1 MNSANL
7 RDKIEILE
15 QVTTRTQ
22 SGAVNIEWQ
31 IKFSCRSMVQ
41 YSSGNRTIDNDE
53 IFYTVDRDFII
64 RAGLDV
70 VETDEIRWDN
80 KRWQIRSIDKNREYN
95 NQVIHTT
102 KINE

>member
-7 RDKIEILE
+7 RDKIEIWE
-15 QVTTRTQ
+15 QVTTRTP
-22 SGAVNIEWQ
+22 SGAVNIEWEL
-31 IKFSCRSMVQ
+31 KFACRSMVQ
-41 YSSGNRTIDNDE
+41 YSSGNRIIDNDE